1 MSSLKKQE
9 TIGVVIVFE
18 QTAKQQV
25 NIKFVKI

>member
-1 MSSLKKQE
+1 MPSLKKQE
-9 TIGVVIVFE
+9 KNRVVIVFE